1 MHRVE
6 RAQRVPI
13 PKGEAEM
20 RVSKQK
26 MPPGGS
32 DSDPPSMYSVRDAI
46 TAPRKQIEVPVLSTF
61 SRDRSFAIVTVPRA
75 PWDRD

>member
-1 MHRVE
+1 
-6 RAQRVPI
+6 
-13 PKGEAEM
+13 M

-32 DSDPPSMYSVRDAI
+32 DSDRPSMYAVRDAI
-46 TAPRKQIEVPVLSTF
+46 TAPRKKIEVLVMSTHTME
-61 SRDRSFAIVTVPRA
+61 RRVAVVTVPRA